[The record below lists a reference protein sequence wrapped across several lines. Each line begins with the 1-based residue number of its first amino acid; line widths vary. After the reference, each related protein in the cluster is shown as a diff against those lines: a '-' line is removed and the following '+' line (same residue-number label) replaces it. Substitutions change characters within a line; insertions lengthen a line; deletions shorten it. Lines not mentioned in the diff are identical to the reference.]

1 MERMVLRPGFL
12 SLLATA
18 IVAGLVAVA
27 GTGDPAQAA
36 YPGTNGVIA
45 YSVPGTPEGYG
56 TATVSLWAM
65 NPDGSAQQ
73 ALHQTYVGDPL
84 EVGASW
90 SPDGNTIAFT
100 RCAAVLFGCDQSRE
114 IWLRASDG
122 SNPRKVS
129 TGTQPTWFPGGNA
142 LVITDYYFFPDGYR
156 TSELYRLNIDGTGR
170 TLLTTPDNCG
180 KGLPKVSPLGDRV
193 AFQWSCP
200 YLDRVSGVYA
210 IPAGGGEPQ
219 RLTPAT
225 VAYEGYGGFD
235 WSPDGNRIVY
245 SREANAPL
253 GTQQYDLFV
262 VDLATG
268 VATRVTNTG
277 YSGGQQINEQGPV
290 FSPAGTK
297 IAYHRGGNIW
307 VMNADG
313 SGQTPLTA
321 TDQREDWP
329 SWQPCV
335 AGVTTRCVLTAP
347 PPPPPPPGPPP
358 PGPPPPGPP
367 PPGPPPPPRPP
378 PPPGPLPPPPPA
390 PRPPAPSPPPPPPPP
405 SRQPVQLRCVV
416 PRVIGKTLAAARIA
430 IFNAN
435 CRVGRVERAY
445 SAKRK
450 GRVIAQSPRPRTR
463 RAEGGRVNLLVSRGR
478 RR

>member
-12 SLLATA
+12 SLLAAA

-290 FSPAGTK
+290 FSPDGTK

-321 TDQREDWP
+321 TDQREELAELAALRRGSDDQMRADGSAATATTSGP
-329 SWQPCV
+329 ATSGPATTSTSGATASAAACTTT
-335 AGVTTRCVLTAP
+335 AGSAALA
-347 PPPPPPPGPPP
+347 
-358 PGPPPPGPP
+358 
-367 PPGPPPPPRPP
+367 
-378 PPPGPLPPPPPA
+378 LA
-390 PRPPAPSPPPPPPPP
+390 
-405 SRQPVQLRCVV
+405 
-416 PRVIGKTLAAARIA
+416 LAAAVPAACATPLRRPA
-430 IFNAN
+430 RNREDARCGADRN
-435 CRVGRVERAY
+435 LQCELQGRTRGACVFGQE
-445 SAKRK
+445 K
-450 GRVIAQSPRPRTR
+450 RPRDRTITPPTNAPSRR
-463 RAEGGRVNLLVSRGR
+463 RARKPPR
-478 RR
+478 